1 MICTRTAIGLTLV
14 GLVACSRGEKKETA
28 AASDSLQRDL
38 QLAPTDTTQPL
49 ADRSADTATTPPPAA
64 RDTAPTHV
72 AKPKAKHASKPAP
85 KPKPKAAEAP
95 PAYANAPAA
104 PAAEPKPAGT
114 DTASKPA
121 PASLDVGTTI
131 PATMVDS
138 INSRSNKPGDKVTAK
153 VDNDVRDAAGRV
165 VIPAGSTVT
174 LTIADIRPSPNKS
187 DNKGTLRLEPTTI
200 MVDGKPYPI
209 AASVDSVDSKLV
221 GRATNINDVAKVGAG
236 TGIGAI
242 AGKILGGGTGAV
254 IGGVVGGAVGTQ
266 RAVETKDRDVEVTPG
281 STVRLRLRDKFIA
294 TS

>member
-1 MICTRTAIGLTLV
+1 MFWTRTAIGLTLV

-28 AASDSLQRDL
+28 ATSDSLQRDL
-38 QLAPTDTTQPL
+38 QLAPADTSRPL
-49 ADRSADTATTPPPAA
+49 ADRPADTATTPPPAA
-64 RDTAPTHV
+64 RDTAPKHV
-72 AKPKAKHASKPAP
+72 SKPKAKPAPKP

-95 PAYANAPAA
+95 PAHANAPAA
-104 PAAEPKPAGT
+104 PAAEPKPAGI

-121 PASLDVGTTI
+121 PARLDVGSNI

-153 VDNDVRDAAGRV
+153 VANDVRDAAGRV

-174 LTIADIRPSPNKS
+174 LTIAEIRPSPNKS
-187 DNKGTLRLEPTTI
+187 DNTGTLKLEPTTI
-200 MVDGKPYPI
+200 TVDGKSYPI

-221 GRATNINDVAKVGAG
+221 GRATNINDAAKVGAG

-254 IGGVVGGAVGTQ
+254 IGGVIGGAVGTQ

-281 STVRLRLRDKFIA
+281 S
-294 TS
+294 

>member
-1 MICTRTAIGLTLV
+1 LA

-28 AASDSLQRDL
+28 ATTSDSLQRDL

-49 ADRSADTATTPPPAA
+49 ADRPADTATTPPPAPREA
-64 RDTAPTHV
+64 APKHV
-72 AKPKAKHASKPAP
+72 SKPKPKPAAPKPKAKAP
-85 KPKPKAAEAP
+85 EAP
-95 PAYANAPAA
+95 PAQANASAA
-104 PAAEPKPAGT
+104 PAAAPKPAT
-114 DTASKPA
+114 SDTASKPA
-121 PASLDVGTTI
+121 PASLDIGTTI

-153 VDNDVRDAAGRV
+153 VAKDVRDAAGRV

-174 LTIADIRPSPNKS
+174 LSIAEIRPSPNKS
-187 DNKGTLRLEPTTI
+187 DNKGTLRLEPTEVT
-200 MVDGKPYPI
+200 VGGKSYPI
-209 AASVDSVDSKLV
+209 TATVDSVDSKLV

-242 AGKILGGGTGAV
+242 AGKILGGNTGAV
-254 IGGVVGGAVGTQ
+254 IGGVIGGAVGTQ

-281 STVRLRLRDKFIA
+281 SAVRLRLRDKFIA

>member
-1 MICTRTAIGLTLV
+1 MLWTRTAVGLALA
-14 GLVACSRGEKKETA
+14 GLVACSRGEQKETA
-28 AASDSLQRDL
+28 ATSDSLQRDL
-38 QLAPTDTTQPL
+38 QLAPTDTSKAL
-49 ADRSADTATTPPPAA
+49 ADRPADTATTPPPAP
-64 RDTAPTHV
+64 RDSAPKHV
-72 AKPKAKHASKPAP
+72 SKPEAKPAP

-95 PAYANAPAA
+95 PAHANARPA

-114 DTASKPA
+114 DTASRPA

-153 VDNDVRDAAGRV
+153 VANEVRDAAGRV

-187 DNKGTLRLEPTTI
+187 DNTGTLKLEPTTI
-200 MVDGKPYPI
+200 TIDGKSYPI

-254 IGGVVGGAVGTQ
+254 IGGVIGGAVGTQ

-294 TS
+294 AS